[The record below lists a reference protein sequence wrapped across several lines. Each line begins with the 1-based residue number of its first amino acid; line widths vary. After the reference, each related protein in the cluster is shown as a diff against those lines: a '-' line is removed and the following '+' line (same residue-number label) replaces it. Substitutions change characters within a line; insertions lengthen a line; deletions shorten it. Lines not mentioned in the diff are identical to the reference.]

1 MRDILRIARLQ
12 AAILRRSPSVLGT
25 HLLALLTLL
34 CLSAVRIAEDE
45 ADANALVIVLLL
57 MAAAGAPMSVA
68 AHALVAERFRGTLE
82 ALLLLPV
89 RRSVLLAG
97 KGVVVLAIAGAE
109 IVCVMAFFAAL
120 GALAPTPQLLS
131 ALTSPEVLLVC
142 FVGAPQLALLLT
154 LIVITISGRARDAQ
168 SAANLAILLSVPVV
182 AVFLGLWFGA
192 LAVGPQLIVVAIAG
206 STLLCAIAARTAA
219 AWLTDDRLLSRR
231 G

>member
-12 AAILRRSPSVLGT
+12 ATILRRNPSVLAT
-25 HLLALLTLL
+25 HLLGLLTLL
-34 CLSAVRIAEDE
+34 CLSAVRIADHE
-45 ADANALVIVLLL
+45 ADTRALLTLLLL

-97 KGVVVLAIAGAE
+97 KGMVVLAIAGAE
-109 IVCVMAFFAAL
+109 IVCVPVFFGTL
-120 GALAPTPQLLS
+120 GYLAPSPALLS
-131 ALTSPEVLLVC
+131 ALTSAEILLVL

-168 SAANLAILLSVPVV
+168 SAANMALLLSVPVV
-182 AVFLGLWFGA
+182 AIFVGLWFGT
-192 LAVGPQLIVVAIAG
+192 LLVGPQMIVVAVAAA
-206 STLLCAIAARTAA
+206 TLLCAIAARTAA